1 MPEIGPSSGG
11 VVGQPVLAKGGG
23 MAEEDIDRQ
32 PLGDGATGPERGSRA
47 SARPLVV
54 AAIVIA
60 GLYFGQPVLEPLAL
74 AVLLSLMLVP
84 VVRWLGHWIGR
95 VAAVLVSVLVAS
107 VLMLGVIAA
116 ITEQAIELI
125 ENLPHYE
132 ENIAAKIHSLG
143 GGQSILDRANQ
154 VFQDLLGQLSDTV
167 GHNPPLTVSG
177 APGEAAPPVP
187 VVIRQRPPGPLD
199 ILKAV
204 VGPMLFP
211 IVRAGLVV
219 FLAVLVLLQREDL
232 RDRVLRLAGA
242 HDLNRRPARWT
253 E

>member
-1 MPEIGPSSGG
+1 MSENGSSSGG
-11 VVGQPVLAKGGG
+11 LVAQPVLAKGGG
-23 MAEEDIDRQ
+23 MAEENIDWRQ
-32 PLGDGATGPERGSRA
+32 LGDSTTGPERGSRA

-60 GLYFGQPVLEPLAL
+60 GLYFGQPVLEPMAL

-116 ITEQAIELI
+116 ITEQAIGLV

-132 ENIAAKIHSLG
+132 ENIAAKIRSLG

-154 VFQDLLGQLSDTV
+154 VFQDLLGQLSDID
-167 GHNPPLTVSG
+167 GNDAPLTAG
-177 APGEAAPPVP
+177 GTPGEATPPVP

-211 IVRAGLVV
+211 ILQAGLVV
-219 FLAVLVLLQREDL
+219 FLAVLILLERE
-232 RDRVLRLAGA
+232 
-242 HDLNRRPARWT
+242 
-253 E
+253 